1 MSHAPKDPHPAIVC
15 IAGFGDNAQMFDA
28 LLSTDVASRI
38 RFIPLDLPGFGSP
51 ALDKTSLD
59 TLAEYVLEFCREE
72 SARSLMAH
80 SVASIIASLAAKKS
94 EGDIQ
99 RIISLEGN
107 LTADDAYFSGTAAD
121 FDDADEF
128 KAAFLKRLMDL
139 GDDPIIVAYRKRVA
153 QADPHPLWELG
164 CDARQFSKNRS
175 PGETLIRSADVLYLY
190 NPKNC
195 PDTSNNWLE
204 TSAVGKV
211 VLDGAS
217 HWPTVDQ
224 PKTVADLTEGFLR
237 S

>member
-1 MSHAPKDPHPAIVC
+1 MSHAPKDSRPAIVC
-15 IAGFGDNAQMFDA
+15 IAGFGDNTRMFDA
-28 LLSTDVASRI
+28 LHSTDAASRI

-59 TLAEYVLEFCREE
+59 TLAEYVLELCREE
-72 SARSLMAH
+72 SAKSLMAH

-128 KAAFLKRLMDL
+128 KAAFLKRLMNF
-139 GDDPIIVAYRKRVA
+139 GDDPIIAAYRKRVV
-153 QADPHPLWELG
+153 QADPIALWELG
-164 CDARQFSKNRS
+164 CDARQFSKNKS

-195 PDTSNNWLE
+195 PVTSNKCLGESRIGWSIALANGR
-204 TSAVGKV
+204 SAKN
-211 VLDGAS
+211 
-217 HWPTVDQ
+217 
-224 PKTVADLTEGFLR
+224 R
-237 S
+237 C